1 MYNLNTN
8 NLIVYTVLDLK
19 LFDKEFR
26 STQLVFSY
34 QGGKKVSELL
44 PGHPYGFLLTVY
56 CYIYYTNPLNMW
68 CQWRGRVLQCM
79 WNKALSDCWSNIDNK
94 IVGTSVYSNRVTK
107 ENKRIRNYF
116 VFCLFYFVPCFDKG
130 KNKKFCG
137 TRHIAWCQ
145 GMLSVTWNCH
155 VALKIMK

>member
-44 PGHPYGFLLTVY
+44 PPIWYSLTVY
-56 CYIYYTNPLNMW
+56 CYIYYTNALNI
-68 CQWRGRVLQCM
+68 CYVNGEEG
-79 WNKALSDCWSNIDNK
+79 SY
-94 IVGTSVYSNRVTK
+94 SVCG
-107 ENKRIRNYF
+107 IR
-116 VFCLFYFVPCFDKG
+116 P
-130 KNKKFCG
+130 
-137 TRHIAWCQ
+137 
-145 GMLSVTWNCH
+145 
-155 VALKIMK
+155 

>member
-1 MYNLNTN
+1 MYNLNSN

-44 PGHPYGFLLTVY
+44 PPIWFSLTVY
-56 CYIYYTNPLNMW
+56 CYIYYTNPLNML

-79 WNKALSDCWSNIDNK
+79 WNKALSDCWSNIGNK
-94 IVGTSVYSNRVTK
+94 TVGTSVYSNRVTK

-130 KNKKFCG
+130 KNKKSCG

-145 GMLSVTWNCH
+145 GMLSVTWNVTLH
-155 VALKIMK
+155 WK

>member
-56 CYIYYTNPLNMW
+56 CYIYYTNPLNM
-68 CQWRGRVLQCM
+68 
-79 WNKALSDCWSNIDNK
+79 
-94 IVGTSVYSNRVTK
+94 
-107 ENKRIRNYF
+107 
-116 VFCLFYFVPCFDKG
+116 
-130 KNKKFCG
+130 
-137 TRHIAWCQ
+137 
-145 GMLSVTWNCH
+145 
-155 VALKIMK
+155 

>member
-44 PGHPYGFLLTVY
+44 PPIWYSLTVY
-56 CYIYYTNPLNMW
+56 CY
-68 CQWRGRVLQCM
+68 
-79 WNKALSDCWSNIDNK
+79 
-94 IVGTSVYSNRVTK
+94 
-107 ENKRIRNYF
+107 
-116 VFCLFYFVPCFDKG
+116 
-130 KNKKFCG
+130 
-137 TRHIAWCQ
+137 
-145 GMLSVTWNCH
+145 
-155 VALKIMK
+155 

>member
-34 QGGKKVSELL
+34 QGGKKVSELF
-44 PGHPYGFLLTVY
+44 PPHMVFFNCLLLYLLYQSTKHVMSMERKG
-56 CYIYYTNPLNMW
+56 L
-68 CQWRGRVLQCM
+68 LQCM
-79 WNKALSDCWSNIDNK
+79 WNKALSDCWSNIGNK
-94 IVGTSVYSNRVTK
+94 TVGTSVYSNRVTK
-107 ENKRIRNYF
+107 ENKRIGNYF
-116 VFCLFYFVPCFDKG
+116 VFCLFYFVPCFDEG
-130 KNKKFCG
+130 KNKKSCG

-145 GMLSVTWNCH
+145 GMLSVTWNVTLH
-155 VALKIMK
+155 WK